1 MLEVIRRAF
10 EITSAPLTIGGG
22 IRETVDIDGTRVSAL
37 VVAELCFESGSDKVS
52 VGGDAVT
59 SRGLLQRRKGS
70 HRRFGGRSDITSIR
84 VPDRGCKCRSKES
97 LCR

>member
-10 EITSAPLTIGGG
+10 ETAFAPLTIGGG

-37 VVAELCFESGSDKVS
+37 VVAELYFESGADKVS

-59 SRGLLQRRKGS
+59 
-70 HRRFGGRSDITSIR
+70 
-84 VPDRGCKCRSKES
+84 
-97 LCR
+97 